1 MPNTRAMTD
10 IKIVPTQFESEGQ
23 LIKGDFVIPDRDG
36 PFPGICKFHGLP
48 GGADQVSGV
57 ASRLAESGYAVL
69 AFDFRGFRRSE
80 GLFSLEGEI
89 QDARNAVTHLLD
101 SKFTIDDWSGVYG
114 ASYGGAVAI
123 CSAVRDKRTKVVCV
137 RAPVYDTLWFA
148 ESPMIRS
155 AVAEILQVSP
165 KEMHGLAEPAIQK
178 AMLEKMIKDS
188 RIYNPINEVNRLS
201 PRPIFIVTGGAD
213 KGIPVDGVRRLYDEA
228 KRPKEFAVVEGADH
242 NLSNPEHYAMTCE
255 LVVSWFREAYP
266 Q

>member
-1 MPNTRAMTD
+1 LPNTRAMTD
-10 IKIVPTQFESEGQ
+10 VKIVPTQFESEGQ

-36 PFPGICKFHGLP
+36 SFPGICKFHGLP
-48 GGADQVSGV
+48 GGADQVSGL

-69 AFDFRGFRRSE
+69 TFDFRGFRRSE
-80 GLFSLEGEI
+80 GVFSLESEI
-89 QDARNAVTHLLD
+89 QDARNAVTHLLE
-101 SKFTIDDWSGVYG
+101 SEFTIEDWSGVYG

-123 CSAVRDKRTKVVCV
+123 CSAVRDKRAKAVCV

-148 ESPMIRS
+148 ESPMIKP
-155 AVAEILQVSP
+155 AVDEILKISP
-165 KEMHGLAEPAIQK
+165 NEMHGLADPVIQK
-178 AMLEKMIKDS
+178 ALLEKMIEDAK
-188 RIYNPINEVNRLS
+188 IYNPINEIDRLS

-213 KGIPVDGVRRLYDEA
+213 QGIPVDGVRRLFDEA

-242 NLSNPEHYAMTCE
+242 NLSNPEHHAMTCE